1 MAVDV
6 MKDAIHALNYALA
19 QKESNLR
26 AIEDWAKSFNRDV
39 RFLPE
44 HKQTQEEITALRRAI
59 KELTR
64 YE

>member
-1 MAVDV
+1 MAVDI

-26 AIEDWAKSFNRDV
+26 AIENWAESFNHDV

-44 HKQTQEEITALRRAI
+44 HKQTREEITALRRALGA
-59 KELTR
+59 LTK
-64 YE
+64 

>member
-6 MKDAIHALNYALA
+6 MRDAIHALNYALA

-26 AIEDWAKSFNRDV
+26 AIENWAESFNRDV

-44 HKQTQEEITALRRAI
+44 HKQTREEIAALRRVLGA
-59 KELTR
+59 LTK
-64 YE
+64 